1 MAGKS
6 VEQRISDTET
16 RIRQLEAQKRLLA
29 QQLKDQER
37 KERTRRLIQ
46 IGGIMARLGID
57 TLEKAQALQ
66 RVVDGTPEVRAWL
79 RKVADLAAQGSAE
92 PDQA

>member
-6 VEQRISDTET
+6 VEQRISDAET

-29 QQLKDQER
+29 QQLKQQAR

-46 IGGIMARLGID
+46 IGAIMDRLGMD
-57 TLEKAQALQ
+57 TQAKAQAFQAQVQANAELSFWFTELMAT
-66 RVVDGTPEVRAWL
+66 VDATTE
-79 RKVADLAAQGSAE
+79 E
-92 PDQA
+92 

>member
-6 VEQRISDTET
+6 VEQRLAET
-16 RIRQLEAQKRLLA
+16 QERIRQLEARKQTLA
-29 QQLKDQER
+29 QQVKQQER

-57 TLEKAQALQ
+57 TVEGAMAFHRAVESNQ
-66 RVVDGTPEVRAWL
+66 RVKAWL
-79 RKVADLAAQGSAE
+79 LQVTGKETSPAE
-92 PDQA
+92 PS